1 MKCMRRKYFVF
12 SAVSFVLLFLNFSFF
27 QSNILNKDSEV
38 QEYYQNHPKNNNKQV
53 NRSLNYLFTEEG
65 NIIRKYSKLRPRQ
78 LN

>member
-38 QEYYQNHPKNNNKQV
+38 QEYYQNHPKNNIKQV
-53 NRSLNYLFTEEG
+53 NNSLNYVNYLH
-65 NIIRKYSKLRPRQ
+65 RKETFLRKIQ
-78 LN
+78 NTGS